1 MPIQQNPN
9 KRRGEERSETLII
22 PHITREMLEVA
33 RAMAEKGAS
42 RAEIEAAL
50 AAMQTGK
57 VPAAPAAPAPEKQ
70 PGAPQQPAPGRSD
83 AARSGGI
90 IPTSRPRYTAAE
102 RRAMLEEVQRRQA
115 EREAARQ
122 AEAQAEEDRF
132 RSYRD
137 REYGRSPAVTPSAA
151 PQPTPA
157 ARSSQT
163 PAAADETRTISI
175 PKRRTAEP
183 AEPVAHAVQPPAP
196 VAQPAQQPTQVM
208 PPVQKA
214 APAAPAAPA
223 PAEHTAHPEPTPT
236 PKSKKASASRSYAA
250 AEAALNERI
259 RADHIWLSNPVL
271 VRGLGMAPVIG
282 AALDGQRAL
291 MLCIASLILVTFTRV
306 LAVAICHLTKNR
318 FRPVV
323 YCYSAALLYIPTYV
337 LLYALFGSDLTLLG
351 IYLPI
356 MVVEP
361 AIVKRMEFSDL
372 EPVGDAFRHGFN
384 NALGMCVV
392 LLIVGCLRELLATGA
407 VFGNVILHN
416 ALLPLAALPAGG
428 FVIVGILAAIWCA
441 AANLYTDYKHEEVRR
456 LYADRK
462 H

>member
-9 KRRGEERSETLII
+9 KRRGEDRSETLII

-42 RAEIEAAL
+42 RAEIEAAI

-57 VPAAPAAPAPEKQ
+57 APAAPAAPAPEKQ

-137 REYGRSPAVTPSAA
+137 REYDRSPAVTPSAV
-151 PQPTPA
+151 PQSTPA
-157 ARSSQT
+157 ARSDQT

-183 AEPVAHAVQPPAP
+183 AAHAVQPPAP
-196 VAQPAQQPTQVM
+196 AAQPAQQPTQVM

-223 PAEHTAHPEPTPT
+223 PAEHTAHPEPTSV
-236 PKSKKASASRSYAA
+236 PKPKKASASRSYAA
-250 AEAALNERI
+250 AEASLNERI
-259 RADHIWLSNPVL
+259 RADHIWLSNP
-271 VRGLGMAPVIG
+271 
-282 AALDGQRAL
+282 
-291 MLCIASLILVTFTRV
+291 
-306 LAVAICHLTKNR
+306 
-318 FRPVV
+318 
-323 YCYSAALLYIPTYV
+323 
-337 LLYALFGSDLTLLG
+337 
-351 IYLPI
+351 
-356 MVVEP
+356 
-361 AIVKRMEFSDL
+361 
-372 EPVGDAFRHGFN
+372 
-384 NALGMCVV
+384 
-392 LLIVGCLRELLATGA
+392 CL
-407 VFGNVILHN
+407 
-416 ALLPLAALPAGG
+416 
-428 FVIVGILAAIWCA
+428 CA
-441 AANLYTDYKHEEVRR
+441 ASAWPRSSVLRWTASGRSCSVSPR
-456 LYADRK
+456 
-462 H
+462 

>member
-1 MPIQQNPN
+1 
-9 KRRGEERSETLII
+9 
-22 PHITREMLEVA
+22 
-33 RAMAEKGAS
+33 
-42 RAEIEAAL
+42 
-50 AAMQTGK
+50 
-57 VPAAPAAPAPEKQ
+57 
-70 PGAPQQPAPGRSD
+70 
-83 AARSGGI
+83 
-90 IPTSRPRYTAAE
+90 
-102 RRAMLEEVQRRQA
+102 
-115 EREAARQ
+115 
-122 AEAQAEEDRF
+122 
-132 RSYRD
+132 
-137 REYGRSPAVTPSAA
+137 
-151 PQPTPA
+151 
-157 ARSSQT
+157 
-163 PAAADETRTISI
+163 
-175 PKRRTAEP
+175 
-183 AEPVAHAVQPPAP
+183 
-196 VAQPAQQPTQVM
+196 M

-223 PAEHTAHPEPTPT
+223 PAEHTAHPEPTSV
-236 PKSKKASASRSYAA
+236 PKSKKASALRSYAA
-250 AEAALNERI
+250 AEASLNERI

-291 MLCIASLILVTFTRV
+291 MLCITSLILVTFTRV

-372 EPVGDAFRHGFN
+372 EPVRDAFRHGFN

>member
-57 VPAAPAAPAPEKQ
+57 APAAPAAPAPEKQ

-157 ARSSQT
+157 ARSNQT

-183 AEPVAHAVQPPAP
+183 AAHAVQPPAP
-196 VAQPAQQPTQVM
+196 AAQPAQQPTQVM

-223 PAEHTAHPEPTPT
+223 PAEHTAAWKNRGAQGTLPCMPLFLC
-236 PKSKKASASRSYAA
+236 AA
-250 AEAALNERI
+250 HMI
-259 RADHIWLSNPVL
+259 L
-271 VRGLGMAPVIG
+271 VRNAGITPVAESTPYAMENTPSRMPNHLH
-282 AALDGQRAL
+282 AA
-291 MLCIASLILVTFTRV
+291 S
-306 LAVAICHLTKNR
+306 HL
-318 FRPVV
+318 
-323 YCYSAALLYIPTYV
+323 
-337 LLYALFGSDLTLLG
+337 
-351 IYLPI
+351 
-356 MVVEP
+356 
-361 AIVKRMEFSDL
+361 
-372 EPVGDAFRHGFN
+372 
-384 NALGMCVV
+384 
-392 LLIVGCLRELLATGA
+392 
-407 VFGNVILHN
+407 
-416 ALLPLAALPAGG
+416 
-428 FVIVGILAAIWCA
+428 
-441 AANLYTDYKHEEVRR
+441 
-456 LYADRK
+456 
-462 H
+462 

>member
-57 VPAAPAAPAPEKQ
+57 APAAPAAPAPEKQ
-70 PGAPQQPAPGRSD
+70 PGAPQQAAPGRSD

-157 ARSSQT
+157 ARSNQT
-163 PAAADETRTISI
+163 PA
-175 PKRRTAEP
+175 
-183 AEPVAHAVQPPAP
+183 
-196 VAQPAQQPTQVM
+196 AQPAQQPTQVM

-223 PAEHTAHPEPTPT
+223 PAEHTAHPEPTSA

-372 EPVGDAFRHGFN
+372 EPVRDAFRHGFN